1 MSEFVLHQEHGVI
14 EAISRSAGAGGVI
27 TTAIFDGSIE
37 IDLDGADVRNM
48 CGVRAYIDGDV
59 VSDEQYAWLEQLT
72 QVQRI
77 EIETAL
83 LGGVRRRIGTHHSRG
98 FRRSIPEFD
107 VDQNTSSLVFALD
120 WCERN
125 PNSTRRPLFELL
137 GAVAVKRAGIWT
149 PSQREITYEELRSCL
164 MSQDMAGVSQAGR
177 SMLLEAL
184 EYAVDFKIIQDINA
198 EKLRSDFT
206 GWFYE
211 TIIEHTLFQKSN
223 YAEVSLSYAPADLDA
238 TVFDMK
244 SQSLKKQD
252 DNVRVWEGSAFY
264 KDIRWEWLDS
274 SNLSVS
280 VKPQPNTAESWW
292 VRCFT
297 LDGQVLLSAAVIK
310 DVTGDATALLLVQRQ
325 DVLLDI
331 ARSVNAPRLSE
342 RAARGQDAIAH
353 GRSAGVAERVGDT
366 LRAEQSWRACQRSYE
381 AAGDLQRA
389 KLAGAR
395 NIQLYDISEPL
406 ISDYLL

>member
-1 MSEFVLHQEHGVI
+1 MSEFALHQEYGVI

-27 TTAIFDGSIE
+27 TTSLFDGSIE

-59 VSDEQYAWLEQLT
+59 VSDDQYMWLEQLT
-72 QVQRI
+72 QGRRI

-83 LGGVRRRIGTHHSRG
+83 VSGTRRRIGTHRSRG
-98 FRRSIPEFD
+98 FRRSIPDFD

-120 WCERN
+120 WCARN
-125 PNSTRRPLFELL
+125 PNSPRRVIFELL
-137 GAVAVKRAGIWT
+137 GAVAVKRAGFWT
-149 PSQREITYEELRSCL
+149 PSQREISYEELRSCL
-164 MSQDMAGVSQAGR
+164 MSQDMAGVSRSGR
-177 SMLLEAL
+177 SMLLGAL
-184 EYAVDFKIIQDINA
+184 EDAVSFNIIQDVKA
-198 EKLRSDFT
+198 EALRSDFT
-206 GWFYE
+206 GWFDE
-211 TIIEHTLFQKSN
+211 TIFEHSLLQKSK
-223 YAEVSLSYAPADLDA
+223 YADVSLSYSPVDTNA
-238 TVFDMK
+238 TVFTRE
-244 SQSLKKQD
+244 SHILKNQD
-252 DNVRVWEGSAFY
+252 NNVRVWEGSAFH
-264 KDIRWEWLDS
+264 KDMLWEWLDS

-280 VKPQPNTAESWW
+280 IKPQTNTDESWW

-297 LDGQVLLSAAVIK
+297 LDGQVMLSAAVIK
-310 DVTGDATALLLVQRQ
+310 DITGDATALLLVKRQ

-331 ARSVNAPRLSE
+331 ARSVDAPRLSE

-353 GRSAGVAERVGDT
+353 GRNAGVAERVGDD
-366 LRAEQSWRACQRSYE
+366 LRAEQAWRACQQSYE